1 MFKNYYIVALRNLLR
16 NKFFSVINIL
26 GLSVGLAC
34 CMLIFLYAKDE
45 ISFDQFHAN
54 KDHIY
59 RVTADLINSQRVDKQ
74 GSTGMMPG
82 PEFKRNLPEI
92 VDFTRIKPGYFNIKH
107 GADVLEQEVLYADES
122 FFSIFSFQFIY
133 GNPTSALK
141 DLHAVVISESFAQK
155 SFGQQNPI
163 GKLVELNIDET
174 WVPFVVTGVI
184 KNAPQN
190 SSIKPEMVL
199 PLKFSQSQ
207 YDDKQWLNFFLNTFV
222 VLKPGTDLKLLEQK
236 MDRLY
241 LSEAKEQIKEAKSY
255 GMDDKVVYHL
265 QPLRDIHLNPDY
277 GADNGLTNGS
287 NPVYSYIL
295 IAIAVFILVIA
306 CINFVNLTVARSLKR
321 AKEIGIRKVVG
332 GQRKQLVF
340 QFLSESFMLVFISF
354 VTAVILV
361 IALLPLF
368 NEVSGKALSFSYL
381 IDAKLVAG
389 YAGLFIVTGILAGF
403 YPALV
408 ISGFNPVETLYGK
421 FRFTGKNTLSKSL
434 IVFQFTLTTFL
445 IIATLTIYSQF
456 DFLMNYDL
464 GVNGDNVVSLNTP
477 GLKLDKLQVL
487 KAELSKEPSIE
498 SVTAEQGGSW
508 TTIAH
513 INGETEQN
521 FNFKHIDDNYFS
533 LFKISLLKGRNFS
546 YTGSDSSESL
556 IVNEAFVKAAGWTD
570 PIGQTIDFW
579 YEQKKYKVIGVIK
592 DYHFEALTTKIIP
605 QAFNINNSYSYR
617 KIFVKLKEGKKA
629 QALAYLERVFRKSYP
644 MQPYQYKWW
653 NEEQKSNYESE
664 AKWKQIVTF
673 SAILTI
679 FISCIGLFG
688 LAALSA
694 EKRAKEI
701 GIRKVLGAS
710 SALIVKKLSL
720 DFMWFI
726 VLASAIA
733 IPIAWLAMDKWLQ
746 NYPYRITPGWSLYA
760 VAVFLVIAIALLT
773 VSYQSLK
780 AAISNPVKNLRTE

>member
-1 MFKNYYIVALRNLLR
+1 MLR

-45 ISFDQFHAN
+45 VSFDQFHAN

-59 RVTADLINSQRVDKQ
+59 RITADLINSKRTDKQ

-92 VDFTRIKPGYFNIKH
+92 VDFVRIKPGYFNIKQ
-107 GADVLEQEVLYADES
+107 GNDVLEQEVLYADDN
-122 FFSIFSFQFIY
+122 FFSVFSFPFIY
-133 GNPTSALK
+133 GNPTAVLK
-141 DLHAVVISESFAQK
+141 DLHSVVISESFAQK
-155 SFGQQNPI
+155 SFGKQNPM
-163 GKLVELNIDET
+163 GKLLELNIDEA
-174 WVPFVVTGVI
+174 WVPFVVTGVM

-199 PLKFSQSQ
+199 PMKFSQSK

-255 GMDDKVVYHL
+255 GMDDRVLYHL
-265 QPLRDIHLNPDY
+265 QPLTEIHLSTDY
-277 GADNGLTNGS
+277 GSDNGLTNGS

-295 IAIAVFILVIA
+295 VAIAAFILVIA

-321 AKEIGIRKVVG
+321 AKEIGIRKAVG
-332 GQRKQLVF
+332 GQRQQLIF

-354 VTAVILV
+354 VMAITLV
-361 IALLPLF
+361 IVLLPLF
-368 NEVSGKALSFSYL
+368 NKVSGKALSFSYL
-381 IDAKLVAG
+381 IDANLMAG
-389 YAGLFIVTGILAGF
+389 YAGLFVLTGILAGF

-421 FRFTGKNTLSKSL
+421 FRFTGKNRLSKSL

-456 DFLMNYDL
+456 NFLMNYDL
-464 GVNGDNVVSLNTP
+464 GIRGDNVVSVNTP
-477 GLKLDKLQVL
+477 DLKLDKLELL

-498 SVTAEQGGSW
+498 SVTAEQAGSW
-508 TTIAH
+508 NTIAH

-521 FNFKHIDDNYFS
+521 FNFKHVDDNYFS
-533 LFKISLLKGRNFS
+533 LFKIPFTKGRNFS
-546 YTGSDSSESL
+546 VTSPDSSESL
-556 IVNEAFVKAAGWTD
+556 IVNEAFVKAAGWAD

-579 YEQKKYKVIGVIK
+579 YQSKKYKVIGVIK
-592 DYHFEALTTKIIP
+592 DYHFEALTAKIIP
-605 QAFNINNSYSYR
+605 QVFNIDNSYSYR
-617 KIFVKLKEGKKA
+617 KVFIKLKEGKKA
-629 QALAYLERVFRKSYP
+629 QGLSYLEKIFRKSYP

-653 NEEQKSNYESE
+653 DEEQKSNYESE
-664 AKWKQIVTF
+664 AKWKQIVTL

-726 VLASAIA
+726 VL
-733 IPIAWLAMDKWLQ
+733 
-746 NYPYRITPGWSLYA
+746 
-760 VAVFLVIAIALLT
+760 
-773 VSYQSLK
+773 
-780 AAISNPVKNLRTE
+780 